1 MRIGVTVDGTPNEEG
16 DLVERALRPLGEIH
30 FLAADATL
38 PSRLEAARPDIVLN
52 LARGEGRPERRL
64 HVSAFLEYFAIPFSG
79 SDSVT
84 HATCVARTR
93 MKAALAAHGVPTAS
107 YAVIDRPAQL
117 EPYARRAFPVW
128 SGMELYERTKI
139 LWRAGELLLE
149 SLDAIA
155 LQETLDTGK
164 PLKSS
169 RLVDVPRTAE
179 AFLYYSGWPSKLLG
193 DTIPVRG
200 SFLNYTLR
208 EPLGVIGAI
217 TPWNFPL
224 LLAAR
229 KVAAALAAGNTVV
242 LKPPEQASLSSLELG
257 RILSEAG
264 LPDGA
269 FNVVTGFGAEA
280 GAPLV
285 AHPGVAKITF
295 TGGTDTGKRIM
306 RSAADTL
313 KKVTLELGGKSP
325 NIVFADADLDA
336 AIPAAARAIFYNQ
349 GEICTAGSRLL
360 VEERVHE
367 RVLEGVVAAAKQ
379 VRTGD
384 PTDGATTMGPLITAA
399 HKERVL
405 GFLHG
410 AAAEGGQLEVGGDRT
425 GPGYFVEPTVFS
437 GVRPDARLAREE
449 VFGPVLAVLPFRTLE
464 EAVTLANQSEYG
476 LAAGVWTRDVGRAH
490 ALARRIQAGT
500 VWINTY
506 KQFSIST
513 PFGGWRDSGIG
524 REKGRLGILQYMEQ
538 KSLYWGLN
546 AQPIPWAA

>member
-1 MRIGVTVDGTPNEEG
+1 MTVRRAGCWIDGREVPA
-16 DLVERALRPLGEIH
+16 RSGETLETMNPATGEV
-30 FLAADATL
+30 LA
-38 PSRLEAARPDIVLN
+38 E
-52 LARGEGRPERRL
+52 LARGRAED
-64 HVSAFLEYFAIPFSG
+64 VDDA
-79 SDSVT
+79 
-84 HATCVARTR
+84 VA
-93 MKAALAAHGVPTAS
+93 A
-107 YAVIDRPAQL
+107 
-117 EPYARRAFPVW
+117 ARRAFPVW
-128 SGMELYERTKI
+128 SGMELYERTKV
-139 LWRAGELLLE
+139 LWRAGELLME

-155 LQETLDTGK
+155 LLETLDTGK
-164 PLKSS
+164 PLKAS
-169 RLVDVPRTAE
+169 RLVDVPRSAE
-179 AFLYYSGWPSKLLG
+179 AFFYYSGWPSKLLG

-224 LLAAR
+224 LLAVR

-264 LPDGA
+264 LPKGA
-269 FNVVTGFGAEA
+269 CNVVTGYGAEA

-285 AHPGVAKITF
+285 AHPDVAKITF
-295 TGGTDTGKRIM
+295 TGGTETGKRIM

-325 NIVFADADLDA
+325 NLIFADADLDA

-360 VEERVHE
+360 VEESVHD
-367 RVLEGVVAAAKQ
+367 RVLDGVVAAARQ

-384 PTDGATTMGPLITAA
+384 PMDAATTMGPLITAA

-405 GFLHG
+405 DYLHG
-410 AAAEGGQLEVGGDRT
+410 AATEGGRLEVGGDRA
-425 GPGYFVEPTVFS
+425 GPGYYVEPTVYS
-437 GVRPDARLAREE
+437 GVSPGSRLAREE
-449 VFGPVLAVLPFRTLE
+449 VFGPVLAVLPFRTME
-464 EAVTLANQSEYG
+464 EAAALANSSEYG

-490 ALARRIQAGT
+490 ALARQIQAGT

-506 KQFSIST
+506 NLFDAGSPYGGVKQ
-513 PFGGWRDSGIG
+513 SGFG
-524 REKGRLGILQYMEQ
+524 RENGLDALLDMTQTKSVWVSLG
-538 KSLYWGLN
+538 
-546 AQPIPWAA
+546 